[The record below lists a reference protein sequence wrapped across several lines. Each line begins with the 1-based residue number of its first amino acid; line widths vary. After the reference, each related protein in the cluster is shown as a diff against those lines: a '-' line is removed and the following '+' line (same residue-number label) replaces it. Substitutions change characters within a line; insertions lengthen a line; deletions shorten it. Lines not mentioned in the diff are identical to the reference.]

1 MGEAVVPDIGNLLY
15 GEDFRPGMEF
25 AFGAVTLSEADIISF
40 ARAWDP
46 QYFHID
52 PVAAADSGWG
62 GIIASGIQTI
72 AVYQR
77 LVVEALWSRAAVK
90 AGRALTANL
99 RRPVRPGA
107 TLTGK
112 VVVRAVNHRPERG
125 DSIVSVAAVLVDD
138 SGAVVL
144 ELTLDG
150 VLLRRDRP
158 VAG

>member
-1 MGEAVVPDIGNLLY
+1 VGDGVARDTGELLY

-25 AFGAVTLSEADIISF
+25 AFGSVTLSEQDMIAF
-40 ARAWDP
+40 ARQWDP

-52 PVAAADSGWG
+52 RAAAADSPWG
-62 GIIASGIQTI
+62 GIIASGIQTV

-90 AGRALTANL
+90 AGKAMTANL

-112 VVVRAVNHRPERG
+112 VVVREVTHRPDRG
-125 DSIVSVAAVLVDD
+125 DSIVSVAAELVDD

-150 VLLRRDRP
+150 VLLLRGGP
-158 VAG
+158 SPS